1 MKKIFMALTFAAF
14 GWFSAE
20 AQTETKTIA
29 CGAPEG
35 KVCHRNGCYK
45 TKFAENY
52 AVCKGEYGYYICCEE
67 PNANNATFP
76 PILLA
81 GLRPYK
87 DANAYEEPVYQ
98 GNEKPEPG
106 MDPDVIAPQSQSYPR
121 YVHNATVPY
130 DGYTAKKTRIHV
142 CSNTDNVAENN
153 RQAYAGCPTPAYDGP
168 DRNMDRNRN
177 VSNPNSS
184 YPAPPVTGKRY

>member
-1 MKKIFMALTFAAF
+1 MALTFTAF

-35 KVCHRNGCYK
+35 KVCHKNSCYK
-45 TKFAENY
+45 TKYAENY
-52 AVCKGEYGYYICCEE
+52 AVCKGAYGYYICCEE

-81 GLRPYK
+81 GMRPYR
-87 DANAYEEPVYQ
+87 NTNEVAYERAEEPEM
-98 GNEKPEPG
+98 GIDPG
-106 MDPDVIAPQSQSYPR
+106 VIAPQSQSYPR
-121 YVHNATVPY
+121 YVENATVPY
-130 DGYTAKKTRIHV
+130 DGYANKKREIRV
-142 CSNTDNVAENN
+142 CSNSDNVAEEN
-153 RQAYAGCPTPAYDGP
+153 RAPYIGCPTPAYDGP
-168 DRNMDRNRN
+168 DRNRDRNRN

-184 YPAPPVTGKRY
+184 YPAAPVTGRRY